1 MTDQKQND
9 LPKLA
14 APAQRALQSAGIST
28 LQQLSKISKEELL
41 QLHGM
46 GPNAVGKLEEA
57 LKANKL
63 SFRESKKSSGSK
75 MDKTIRTHLD
85 NIRSEDG
92 QLQNKAYMIL
102 MEKTEKPV
110 DWAYEA
116 WDELVEGLTHNDNHV
131 RAIASQ
137 LLANL
142 AKSDPKG
149 RMFKDFDRL
158 LNVTKD
164 ESFVT
169 ARHCLQ
175 SIWKVGLAGKN
186 AQIMVVKGLEK
197 RYQESVK
204 EKNGTLIRY
213 DILVDLKNLYEATT
227 SSEIK
232 EKALELIEL
241 EKDLKYKKKYA
252 SVWKKV

>member
-1 MTDQKQND
+1 
-9 LPKLA
+9 
-14 APAQRALQSAGIST
+14 
-28 LQQLSKISKEELL
+28 
-41 QLHGM
+41 
-46 GPNAVGKLEEA
+46 
-57 LKANKL
+57 
-63 SFRESKKSSGSK
+63 
-75 MDKTIRTHLD
+75 MDKAIRIYLD

-92 QLQNKAYMIL
+92 EVQNKAYSTL
-102 MEKTEKPV
+102 MKKTEKPV

-116 WDELVEGLTHNDNHV
+116 WDELVDGLAHKDNHV

-149 RMFKDFDRL
+149 RMFKDFDKL

-164 ESFVT
+164 ERFVT

-175 SIWKVGLAGKN
+175 SIWKVGLAGSK
-186 AQIMVVKGLEK
+186 QKQLVMKGLEK
-197 RYQESVK
+197 RFRECVT
-204 EKNGTLIRY
+204 EKNCTLIRY
-213 DILVDLKNLYEATT
+213 DIIVDLRNLYDATMF
-227 SSEIK
+227 SEIK

-241 EKDLKYKKKYA
+241 ESDLKNKKKYA

>member
-1 MTDQKQND
+1 
-9 LPKLA
+9 
-14 APAQRALQSAGIST
+14 
-28 LQQLSKISKEELL
+28 
-41 QLHGM
+41 
-46 GPNAVGKLEEA
+46 
-57 LKANKL
+57 
-63 SFRESKKSSGSK
+63 
-75 MDKTIRTHLD
+75 MDKNIRTHLD

-92 QLQNKAYMIL
+92 QLQNKAYHFL

-116 WDELVEGLTHNDNHV
+116 WDELIEGLTHKNNHV
-131 RAIASQ
+131 RAISSQ

-149 RMFKDFDRL
+149 RMFKDFDKL

-164 ESFVT
+164 ERFVT

-197 RYQESVK
+197 RYHECVT
-204 EKNGTLIRY
+204 EKNCTMIRY
-213 DILVDLKNLYEATT
+213 DIIVDLRNLYDATT

-241 EKDLKYKKKYA
+241 EEDAKYKKKYA
-252 SVWKKV
+252 SVWKK

>member
-1 MTDQKQND
+1 MKQNIHD
-9 LPKLA
+9 LPKTS
-14 APAQRALQSAGIST
+14 APAQRALESAGITT
-28 LQQLSKISKEELL
+28 LEQLTKVTEEELL

-46 GPNAVGKLEEA
+46 GQKAIRILRDE
-57 LKANKL
+57 LKAKGL
-63 SFRESKKSSGSK
+63 LFRKPKKAQGK
-75 MDKTIRTHLD
+75 TMEKTIRTHLD

-92 QLQNKAYMIL
+92 ELQNKAYYAL

-116 WDELVEGLTHNDNHV
+116 WDELIEGLTHKDNHV
-131 RAIASQ
+131 RAISSQ

-149 RMFKDFDRL
+149 RMLKDFDKL
-158 LNVTKD
+158 LDVTKD
-164 ESFVT
+164 EKFVT

-186 AQIMVVKGLEK
+186 QQIMVVKGLEK
-197 RYQESVK
+197 RYQESAK
-204 EKNGTLIRY
+204 EKTGTLIRF
-213 DILVDLKNLYEATT
+213 DIIQDLRNLYDATT

>member
-1 MTDQKQND
+1 MTA
-9 LPKLA
+9 LPKIS
-14 APAQRALQSAGIST
+14 APAQRALESVGITT
-28 LQQLSKISKEELL
+28 LKQLTDITEAELL
-41 QLHGM
+41 MLHGM
-46 GPNAVGKLEEA
+46 GPNAVGKLREA
-57 LKANKL
+57 LKANGL
-63 SFRESKKSSGSK
+63 SFRVSKGSSGGK

-85 NIRSEDG
+85 NVRSEDG
-92 QLQNKAYMIL
+92 ELQNKAYYFL

-116 WDELVEGLTHNDNHV
+116 WDELIEGLTHHDNHV
-131 RAIASQ
+131 RAISSQ

-149 RMFKDFDRL
+149 RMLKDFDKL
-158 LNVTKD
+158 LDVTKD
-164 ESFVT
+164 EKFVT

-186 AQIMVVKGLEK
+186 QQIMVVKGLEK

-204 EKNGTLIRY
+204 EKNGTLIRF
-213 DILVDLKNLYEATT
+213 DIIQDLRNLYDATT

-241 EKDLKYKKKYA
+241 EKDAKYKKKYA
-252 SVWKKV
+252 TVWKKL

>member
-1 MTDQKQND
+1 MSKPNSPND

-14 APAQRALQSAGIST
+14 SPARRALKSAGIIS
-28 LQQLSKISKEELL
+28 LKQLTEVTEEELL

-46 GPNAVGKLEEA
+46 GPNALGVLREA
-57 LKANKL
+57 LDANGL
-63 SFRESKKSSGSK
+63 SFREQKENGGKLN
-75 MDKTIRTHLD
+75 KTIRAHLD
-85 NIRSEDG
+85 NVRSKDG
-92 QLQNKAYMIL
+92 GLQNEAYHFL
-102 MEKTEKPV
+102 MDATEKPV

-116 WDELVEGLTHNDNHV
+116 WDELIEGLTHKDNHV
-131 RAIASQ
+131 RAISSQ

-149 RMFKDFDRL
+149 RIFKDFEKL

-164 ESFVT
+164 ARFVT

-197 RYQESVK
+197 RYKECVS
-204 EKNGTLIRY
+204 EKNCSLIRY
-213 DILVDLKNLYEATT
+213 DIIVDLKNLYEATT

-241 EKDLKYKKKYA
+241 ETDLKYRKKYA